1 VDLDLAQVRA
11 FVVAAEELHFGRA
24 AGRLGIS
31 QQGLSKRV
39 ARLEAALGVRLLER
53 DARGVGLTGAGR
65 RFLEPAWRVLAQG
78 ERAVASVQG
87 AGRPLRVDVW
97 GHLYAPMRTLAR
109 AVDAAPGLEVE
120 PVPGRDLPSVA
131 AALLRGESDA
141 GFGRVHALP
150 DGADAGLTHRLVRL
164 EPVDALLSADHPLAG
179 RDTLSPAELRG
190 SVLRYPAAVD
200 RLDFLT
206 RFAARFGITDRVGST
221 NLGLEHFV
229 DQVRAD
235 PTCFSLVPA
244 DGPLP
249 DRPGVRTVPLA
260 GPTPLYAWSLLW
272 RADAGTDPH
281 PRLEQLLEAFTTEAA
296 RSRWLEYD
304 PARDWLPDAD
314 EAALTP
320 PGPGTRA
327 PRSPAP
333 PPVAR
338 GSRTSAG

>member
-1 VDLDLAQVRA
+1 MDLDLTQVRA

-53 DARGVGLTGAGR
+53 DARGVALTGAGQ
-65 RFLEPAWRVLAQG
+65 RFLDPARRVLVQG
-78 ERAVASVQG
+78 ERAVAAVG
-87 AGRPLRVDVW
+87 CAARPLRIDVW
-97 GHLYAPMRTLAR
+97 GHLYAPMRTLAQ
-109 AVDAAPGLEVE
+109 AVDAAPGLTVE

-141 GFGRVHALP
+141 GFGRVHPLP
-150 DGADAGLTHRLVRL
+150 DGGDTGLTHRLVRL
-164 EPVDALLSADHPLAG
+164 EPVDALLSTGHPLAG
-179 RDTLSPAELRG
+179 RGVLSPAELRG

-206 RFAARFGITDRVGST
+206 RFATRFDVPRRVGST
-221 NLGLEHFV
+221 NLGLEHFLDEV
-229 DQVRAD
+229 GGD
-235 PTCFSLVPA
+235 PSCFSLVPA
-244 DGPLP
+244 DTPLP

-272 RADAGTDPH
+272 REDGSTDPH
-281 PRLEQLLEAFTTEAA
+281 PRLDELIGAFATEAA

-304 PARDWLPDAD
+304 PVRDWLPDAD
-314 EAALTP
+314 EAALHP
-320 PGPGTRA
+320 
-327 PRSPAP
+327 
-333 PPVAR
+333 
-338 GSRTSAG
+338 

>member
-1 VDLDLAQVRA
+1 MDLDLAQVRA
-11 FVVAAEELHFGRA
+11 FTATAEELHFGRA
-24 AGRLGIS
+24 AARLGIT

-53 DARGVGLTGAGR
+53 DARGVALTAAGSQ
-65 RFLEPAWRVLAQG
+65 FLEPARRLLSQG
-78 ERAVASVQG
+78 ERAVATVRGAG
-87 AGRPLRVDVW
+87 AGRPLRIDVW
-97 GHLYAPMRTLAR
+97 GHLYAPMRTLAQ

-164 EPVDALLSADHPLAG
+164 EPVDALLSVDHPLAG
-179 RDTLSPAELRG
+179 RDTLAPTDLRG

-206 RFAARFGITDRVGST
+206 RFATRFGIDGRVGST
-221 NLGLEHFV
+221 NLGLEHFL
-229 DQVRAD
+229 DQVGAD

-260 GPTPLYAWSLLW
+260 DPTPLYAWSLLW
-272 RADAGTDPH
+272 RSDREADRDPD
-281 PRLEQLLEAFTTEAA
+281 RDGQLDFLLRAFTAEAA

-314 EAALTP
+314 EAALQP
-320 PGPGTRA
+320 
-327 PRSPAP
+327 
-333 PPVAR
+333 
-338 GSRTSAG
+338 

>member
-1 VDLDLAQVRA
+1 MDLDLGQARA
-11 FVVAAEELHFGRA
+11 FTTTAEELHFGRA
-24 AGRLGIS
+24 ATRLGIS
-31 QQGLSKRV
+31 QQALSKRI
-39 ARLEAALGVRLLER
+39 ARLETALGVRLLDR
-53 DARGVGLTGAGR
+53 DARGVSLTGAGS
-65 RFLEPAWRVLAQG
+65 RFLEPARQLLVQG
-78 ERAVASVQG
+78 ERAVAAVLG

-97 GHLYAPMRTLAR
+97 GHLYAPMRTLAQ
-109 AVDAAPGLEVE
+109 AVEAAPGLELE

-150 DGADAGLTHRLVRL
+150 DGGGAGLTHRLVRL
-164 EPVDALLSADHPLAG
+164 EPVDALLSVDHPLAG
-179 RDTLSPAELRG
+179 RDALSPAELRG

-221 NLGLEHFV
+221 NLGLEHFL
-229 DQVRAD
+229 DQVGAD
-235 PTCFSLVPA
+235 PGCFSLVPA
-244 DGPLP
+244 DSPLP

-272 RADAGTDPH
+272 RTDRGAARSPGH
-281 PRLEQLLEAFTTEAA
+281 DSPVEQLLRAFTEEAA

-314 EAALTP
+314 EAALL
-320 PGPGTRA
+320 R
-327 PRSPAP
+327 
-333 PPVAR
+333 
-338 GSRTSAG
+338 

>member
-1 VDLDLAQVRA
+1 MDLDLGQVRA
-11 FVVAAEELHFGRA
+11 FVATAEALHFGRA
-24 AGRLGIS
+24 AARLGIS

-53 DARGVGLTGAGR
+53 DARGVGLTGAGV
-65 RFLEPAWRVLAQG
+65 RFLEPARRVLVQG
-78 ERAVASVQG
+78 ELAVAAVQET
-87 AGRPLRVDVW
+87 GRPLRIDVW
-97 GHLYAPMRTLAR
+97 GHLYAPMRTLAQ

-164 EPVDALLSADHPLAG
+164 EPVDALLSVDHPLAG
-179 RDTLSPAELRG
+179 RDTLSPAELRS

-206 RFAARFGITDRVGST
+206 RFAARFDITGRVGST
-221 NLGLEHFV
+221 NLGLEHFL
-229 DQVRAD
+229 DQVAAD
-235 PTCFSLVPA
+235 PSCFSLVPA

-272 RADAGTDPH
+272 RTD
-281 PRLEQLLEAFTTEAA
+281 RDSDLNGQLDCLLRAFTAEAA

-304 PARDWLPDAD
+304 PSRDWLPDAD
-314 EAALTP
+314 QAALQP
-320 PGPGTRA
+320 
-327 PRSPAP
+327 
-333 PPVAR
+333 
-338 GSRTSAG
+338 

>member
-1 VDLDLAQVRA
+1 MDLDLGQVRA
-11 FVVAAEELHFGRA
+11 FVVAAEESHFGRA

-53 DARGVGLTGAGR
+53 DARGVALTGAGR
-65 RFLEPAWRVLAQG
+65 RFLEPARWVLAQG
-78 ERAVASVQG
+78 ERAVAAVQG
-87 AGRPLRVDVW
+87 AGRPLRIDVW
-97 GHLYAPMRTLAR
+97 GHLYAPMRTLAQ
-109 AVDAAPGLEVE
+109 AVDAAPGLEVD

-131 AALLRGESDA
+131 AAVLRGESDA

-150 DGADAGLTHRLVRL
+150 DGGDAGLTHRLVRL
-164 EPVDALLSADHPLAG
+164 EPVDALLSVDHPLAG
-179 RDTLSPAELRG
+179 RDTLSPAELGG

-200 RLDFLT
+200 RLDFLN
-206 RFAARFGITDRVGST
+206 RFATRFGIAERVGST

-229 DQVRAD
+229 DQVAAD
-235 PTCFSLVPA
+235 PACFSLVPA
-244 DGPLP
+244 DNPLP
-249 DRPGVRTVPLA
+249 DRPGVRTVPLV

-272 RADAGTDPH
+272 RAERGTDPH
-281 PRLEQLLEAFTTEAA
+281 PQLERLLRAFTAEAA

-320 PGPGTRA
+320 PRPG
-327 PRSPAP
+327 S
-333 PPVAR
+333 
-338 GSRTSAG
+338 

>member
-1 VDLDLAQVRA
+1 MDLDLGQVRA
-11 FVVAAEELHFGRA
+11 FVVTAEELHFGRA
-24 AGRLGIS
+24 AARLGIS

-53 DARGVGLTGAGR
+53 DARGVGLTGAGE
-65 RFLEPAWRVLAQG
+65 RFLEPARRVLVLG
-78 ERAVASVQG
+78 ERAVAAVRETE
-87 AGRPLRVDVW
+87 RPLRIDVW
-97 GHLYAPMRTLAR
+97 GHLYAPMRTLAQ

-164 EPVDALLSADHPLAG
+164 EPVDALLSVNHPLAG
-179 RDTLSPAELRG
+179 RDALSPAELRG

-206 RFAARFGITDRVGST
+206 RFATRFGITGRVGST

-229 DQVRAD
+229 DQVAAD
-235 PTCFSLVPA
+235 PSCFSLVPA
-244 DGPLP
+244 DSPLP
-249 DRPGVRTVPLA
+249 DRPGVRTVPLTD
-260 GPTPLYAWSLLW
+260 PTPLYAWSLLW
-272 RADAGTDPH
+272 RID
-281 PRLEQLLEAFTTEAA
+281 RNVEQDGQLDCLLRAFTAEAA

-314 EAALTP
+314 EAALQ
-320 PGPGTRA
+320 
-327 PRSPAP
+327 PRTDEATLQP
-333 PPVAR
+333 
-338 GSRTSAG
+338 

>member
-1 VDLDLAQVRA
+1 MDLDLAQVRA
-11 FVVAAEELHFGRA
+11 FVAAAEELHFGRA

-39 ARLEAALGVRLLER
+39 ARLEAVLGVRLLER

-65 RFLEPAWRVLAQG
+65 RFLEPARRALVQG
-78 ERAVASVQG
+78 ERAVAAVG
-87 AGRPLRVDVW
+87 CAARPLRIDVW
-97 GHLYAPMRTLAR
+97 GHLYAPMRTLAQ
-109 AVDAAPGLEVE
+109 AVDAAPGLQVE

-131 AALLRGESDA
+131 AAVLRGEADA
-141 GFGRVHALP
+141 GFGRVHRLP
-150 DGADAGLTHRLVRL
+150 VGEGELTHRLVRL

-179 RDTLSPAELRG
+179 RDVLRPEDLRD

-206 RFAARFGITDRVGST
+206 RFAARFGISRRVGST

-235 PTCFSLVPA
+235 PACFSLVPA

-249 DRPGVRTVPLA
+249 GLRGVRTVPLA
-260 GPTPLYAWSLLW
+260 EPTPLYAWSLLW
-272 RADAGTDPH
+272 RTGPDTDPH
-281 PRLEQLLEAFTTEAA
+281 PRLEDLLRAFTTAAA

-314 EAALTP
+314 QAALHP
-320 PGPGTRA
+320 
-327 PRSPAP
+327 
-333 PPVAR
+333 
-338 GSRTSAG
+338 